1 VQIMPHRVDG
11 CFCSCD
17 EKLKFNGLAPGVST
31 DRFCSAREL
40 CCYVAYFTVYHI
52 AVSFT
57 AVRRGCLESSL
68 NRLGAIG
75 ASEGMSR
82 QLW

>member
-1 VQIMPHRVDG
+1 MAVSV
-11 CFCSCD
+11 
-17 EKLKFNGLAPGVST
+17 AVTPGVSS

-40 CCYVAYFTVYHI
+40 CSHVAYFTVYHI

-57 AVRRGCLESSL
+57 AVRCGCLESSL

-82 QLW
+82 AVMVTTEMGNFTATSI